1 MRARNM
7 RLKAR
12 SSRLTFAF
20 SRRLQSTSPEFRLAL
35 SSAACVW
42 ATTSS
47 SRVLE
52 VAATGTASDPKV
64 RHAHPARARN
74 TPPAHELQQEWQ
86 PTSSVSRTT
95 RVQLPATSAA
105 GRPHNPRHV
114 PLAASGHQASSPCLP
129 EQVERRWPRST
140 QQQLASSSLTVAAAR
155 FPGQCHA
162 GAAVGGTDGQYMRR
176 VNSMRRGQR

>member
-1 MRARNM
+1 M

-20 SRRLQSTSPEFRLAL
+20 SRRLQSTSSEFRLAL

-42 ATTSS
+42 AATSS
-47 SRVLE
+47 SRVLK

-64 RHAHPARARN
+64 RQLHPARARN
-74 TPPAHELQQEWQ
+74 TPPAHERQQEWQ

-105 GRPHNPRHV
+105 GGAHTARATSRSQPPGTKLPR
-114 PLAASGHQASSPCLP
+114 LAC
-129 EQVERRWPRST
+129 RRKWS
-140 QQQLASSSLTVAAAR
+140 AGSHAAR
-155 FPGQCHA
+155 SNSLPR
-162 GAAVGGTDGQYMRR
+162 AVSPSQQHDSKDNAVLERLSEVLMGSTCAE
-176 VNSMRRGQR
+176 